1 MDTNPYEPR
10 AIAGKPDRIG
20 LMVAEVESLVAV
32 GVTVTKACQKIGIPR
47 VTYYVRKRASK
58 DTKKSPGSRQRGGA
72 VLTHRDRNE
81 DTQL

>member
-47 VTYYVRKRASK
+47 VTYNVRKRASK
-58 DTKKSPGSRQRGGA
+58 DTKNPPAHDSAGVA
-72 VLTHRDRNE
+72 VSTHRDRE
-81 DTQL
+81 QDTP